1 MSDNHELHSKLTET
15 NRLIARGHTVDEALQ
30 RTGISRVVF
39 ITWLREHDG
48 NVAVPLDILQHLQS
62 ENSRLRR
69 VLAKLSM
76 EQRAKAPRRPQHDYF
91 SRPLRTV

>member
-1 MSDNHELHSKLTET
+1 MSGNDDLHTRLNET
-15 NRLIARGHTVDEALQ
+15 NRLIARGHTVEEALR
-30 RTGISRVVF
+30 RTAVSRPVF
-39 ITWLREHDG
+39 ITWLKEHDG

-76 EQRAKAPRRPQHDYF
+76 EQRQRARPQVDCF
-91 SRPLRTV
+91 SRPLRTI

>member
-1 MSDNHELHSKLTET
+1 MSETNDLLSRLTET
-15 NRLIARGHTVDEALQ
+15 NGLIARGHTVDEALQ
-30 RTGISRVVF
+30 RTGINRAVF
-39 ITWLREHDG
+39 LTWLHEHDG
-48 NVAVPLDILQHLQS
+48 NVSVPLDILQHLQS

-76 EQRAKAPRRPQHDYF
+76 EQRSKRPRPQPDFF

>member
-1 MSDNHELHSKLTET
+1 MSDNSDLFARLTET

-30 RTGISRVVF
+30 RTGVSRVVF
-39 ITWLREHDG
+39 MTWLKDNDG

-76 EQRAKAPRRPQHDYF
+76 EQRIRTRAQPDYF